1 MQPARAPFD
10 QTAADSESRAELAQ
24 LLTQLAP
31 EAAQPLTEALDRLQT
46 ILRTVDA
53 TTAARLS
60 TVREPMRRAREAVLL
75 ASQIGRLASGR
86 VHAAQE
92 KVALHLAVHQVA
104 EQRRREAL
112 ARGLQL
118 RTNLQAAEAEADTAL
133 VLNVLHALLD
143 WALWHTR
150 SSIELSLSLTP
161 WPVRSRLECRFAFRD
176 LDQFEASNPR
186 QDLNDLRWQ
195 LVERL
200 GAVLHLEIRREEEAG
215 VCVTT
220 LDFPVPHLR
229 DVMDRIDLGP
239 TSSDAGL
246 NTQPF
251 AGMQA
256 LVVSADPGLHAEIAP
271 LMERLGWTLDAV
283 ATVDEAFQYCL
294 EGLPQVV
301 LTDATLRSPDL
312 DQWCTQVLAEAP
324 SLCFIEVLGV
334 DSASLPFGR
343 TPGMQRCQRERL
355 NEDLPLLLRAVLN
368 AESQDLTLRL

>member
-1 MQPARAPFD
+1 MTPNRAPAPP
-10 QTAADSESRAELAQ
+10 TANKELSAELAQ

-46 ILRTVDA
+46 VLRTVDA

-86 VHAAQE
+86 VQPGQD
-92 KVALHLAVHQVA
+92 KVALHLAVHHVA

-118 RTNLQAAEAEADTAL
+118 RTNLQAADAEADMAL
-133 VLNVLHALLD
+133 VHNVLHALLD

-150 SSIELSLSLTP
+150 SSIELSLALTP

-176 LDQFEASNPR
+176 LDQFDRPTPR

-195 LVERL
+195 LVQRL
-200 GAVLHLEIRREEEAG
+200 GAVLALEIRREEDAG
-215 VCVTT
+215 VCVAT
-220 LDFPVPHLR
+220 LDFPVPQLHDLAAQ
-229 DVMDRIDLGP
+229 IDFGRAP
-239 TSSDAGL
+239 SDAGL

-251 AGMQA
+251 AGMHA
-256 LVVSADPGLHAEIAP
+256 LVVSADPGLQAEVAP
-271 LMERLGWTLDAV
+271 MMERMGWTLDAV
-283 ATVDEAFQYCL
+283 ATVDEAFQHCL

-312 DQWCTQVLAEAP
+312 DQWCTHVLAEAP
-324 SLCFIEVLGV
+324 SLCFIEVLGM
-334 DSASLPFGR
+334 DSAALPFGR

-355 NEDLPLLLRAVLN
+355 SEDLPLLLRAVLN